1 MYHLSNKRLYS
12 RDELIR
18 KLSKSEKNYIAVYW
32 SGVNPGD
39 GCFTGGVNLVT
50 HNPYYAGW
58 APSLE
63 EDSEYITSAEL
74 ELVKDVCDAN
84 PWGKPFGGKCLG
96 GTEYRL
102 KPELRAQQ

>member
-1 MYHLSNKRLYS
+1 MYHLSNKRIYS
-12 RDELIR
+12 RNELIR
-18 KLSKSEKNYIAVYW
+18 KLSQSENNYIAVYW

-50 HNPYYAGW
+50 NNPYYAGW

-63 EDSEYITSAEL
+63 EDSEYITAAEL
-74 ELVKDVCDAN
+74 ELVKDVCDAT
-84 PWGKPFGGKCLG
+84 PWGKPLGGKRLG
-96 GTEYRL
+96 GTVYRL